1 MSRIINMATIALM
14 LCTAGF
20 AVAQSEEGGSA
31 APMASAQTCVGTVVS
46 VTDQKIVVRSD
57 AGETMEFARD
67 AYATSGW
74 AQGIKT
80 GDHVEVA
87 YRSEADKLIASN
99 VHMVGATSPLPKP
112 ADPMATKAPGA
123 APEGEARS
131 NLPQTGSDL
140 PLLGLAGLAF
150 FIAAYF
156 MRRLRL
162 NS

>member
-14 LCTAGF
+14 LCTGGF
-20 AVAQSEEGGSA
+20 AVAQIESGSEA
-31 APMASAQTCVGTVVS
+31 QKASASTCIGTVVS
-46 VTDQKIVVRSD
+46 VTDQKVVVQSD
-57 AGETMEFARD
+57 AGGTMEFSRD

-74 AQGIKT
+74 AQGIKA

-87 YRSEADKLIASN
+87 YRSEADNLIATS
-99 VHMVGATSPLPKP
+99 VHAVGETSPVAQP

-123 APEGEARS
+123 APSGEARS
-131 NLPQTGSDL
+131 ALPQTGSDL